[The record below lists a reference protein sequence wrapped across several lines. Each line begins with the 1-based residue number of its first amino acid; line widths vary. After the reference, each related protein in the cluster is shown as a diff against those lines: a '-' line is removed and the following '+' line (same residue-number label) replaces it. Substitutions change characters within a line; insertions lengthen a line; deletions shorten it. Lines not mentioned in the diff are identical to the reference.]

1 MPSAFA
7 AFMLMISSNLVGCS
21 TGRSAG
27 FAPSNILSMV
37 YSAARRGCPCPRCRH
52 DVEIPNQPAA
62 RAGLSWGTNARNLD
76 RRRVETAVELAR
88 QDRFLG
94 GSESF
99 FVAPCCGTLRR
110 ILYLLDGCSRGE
122 PTRLV
127 CRGCSRLEYRSR
139 YGSGGHRPCVGPSSF
154 GAAMVGT
161 RCRSGGC
168 RRAHAAVAPTFM
180 RAGFPSCSLARLR
193 QRPRS
198 VLCLKLS
205 SDGRRDSIV
214 PRARG
219 PRQQPE
225 QPVDGVD
232 AGPVDVGE
240 AMFQAR
246 LSGESLRLIAQRF
259 GVSLE
264 EAERAVFDP

>member
-1 MPSAFA
+1 MIRQQHADAPHALWLLRPRQQRPRGWSAAQQRDELAPFHSITSSARASSVGGTSMPSAFA

-37 YSAARRGCPCPRCRH
+37 YS
-52 DVEIPNQPAA
+52 VEIPNQPAA

-127 CRGCSRLEYRSR
+127 W
-139 YGSGGHRPCVGPSSF
+139 GPD
-154 GAAMVGT
+154 AV
-161 RCRSGGC
+161 
-168 RRAHAAVAPTFM
+168 RAVAAVPT
-180 RAGFPSCSLARLR
+180 RLSPRPSCALGFQAARLR
-193 QRPRS
+193 
-198 VLCLKLS
+198 
-205 SDGRRDSIV
+205 G
-214 PRARG
+214 
-219 PRQQPE
+219 
-225 QPVDGVD
+225 
-232 AGPVDVGE
+232 
-240 AMFQAR
+240 
-246 LSGESLRLIAQRF
+246 
-259 GVSLE
+259 
-264 EAERAVFDP
+264 

>member
-1 MPSAFA
+1 MIRQQHADAPHALWLLRPRQQRPRGWSAAQQRDELAPFHSITSSARASSVGGTSMPSAFA

-127 CRGCSRLEYRSR
+127 W
-139 YGSGGHRPCVGPSSF
+139 GPD
-154 GAAMVGT
+154 AV
-161 RCRSGGC
+161 
-168 RRAHAAVAPTFM
+168 RAVAAVPT
-180 RAGFPSCSLARLR
+180 RLSPRPSCALGFQAARLR
-193 QRPRS
+193 
-198 VLCLKLS
+198 
-205 SDGRRDSIV
+205 G
-214 PRARG
+214 
-219 PRQQPE
+219 
-225 QPVDGVD
+225 
-232 AGPVDVGE
+232 
-240 AMFQAR
+240 
-246 LSGESLRLIAQRF
+246 
-259 GVSLE
+259 
-264 EAERAVFDP
+264 